1 MRESS
6 ANTSEPLSGNRA
18 RFSVAAAYLTTCV
31 VLGIQ
36 TPFFPLFLAERGLSP
51 DAIGFALALP
61 MVVRL
66 AAMPLAGAVSDHL
79 GAPRPFL
86 VGLGVLAALGFAL
99 IAFAPS
105 VGTILLA
112 IGLSAIFWTP
122 IFPLLEAYA
131 LRLASAGA
139 VDYGRVRLWG
149 SVSFIAAN
157 ILGGYFL
164 NWLPLDLVVWTIAG
178 SILLFA
184 VSSRLLPRFPK
195 RAPHEKAPRLKMPP
209 RTLLL
214 GILAAACVQASHAL
228 LYGFSSIEWESNG
241 IARSDIGILWSIGT
255 GSEII
260 LFYLGTRITRS
271 VSPFALIA
279 FGGIA
284 ALLRFGAFAFDPPP
298 ALIAP
303 LQMLHAFTF
312 GATHLGLM
320 ALLGLHV
327 SVHSAGRAQTYSSTL
342 LGVVMALA
350 TLAAGPLY
358 ARWGVGAYAVFAALG
373 GLGAMI
379 ALFAYAQPQRSGS
392 GGKTVAPS

>member
-1 MRESS
+1 
-6 ANTSEPLSGNRA
+6 
-18 RFSVAAAYLTTCV
+18 

-61 MVVRL
+61 MVIRL
-66 AAMPLAGAVSDHL
+66 AAMPLAGSLSDHL

-86 VGLGVLAALGFAL
+86 VGLGVLAALGFTL
-99 IAFAPS
+99 IVFAPS
-105 VGTILLA
+105 MATILFA

-131 LRLASAGA
+131 LRLASTGA

-195 RAPHEKAPRLKMPP
+195 RAPHEKAPKLKMPP

-214 GILAAACVQASHAL
+214 GVIAAACVQASHAMV
-228 LYGFSSIEWESNG
+228 YGFSSIEWESNG

-255 GSEII
+255 GSEIV
-260 LFYLGTRITRS
+260 LFYLGTRVTRTI
-271 VSPFALIA
+271 SPFVLIA
-279 FGGIA
+279 IGGLA
-284 ALLRFGAFAFDPPP
+284 ALVRFGAFAFDPPP
-298 ALIAP
+298 VLIAP
-303 LQMLHAFTF
+303 LQILHAFTY

-320 ALLGLHV
+320 ALLGRHV
-327 SVHSAGRAQTYSSTL
+327 SMHSAGRAQTYSSTL
-342 LGVVMALA
+342 LGAVMALA

-358 ARWGVGAYAVFAALG
+358 ARYGVAAYSAFAVLG
-373 GLGAMI
+373 GIGGVI
-379 ALFAYAQPQRSGS
+379 ALLAYTQPQRSAS

>member
-1 MRESS
+1 MREST
-6 ANTSEPLSGNRA
+6 ANTSEPFGGNRA
-18 RFSVAAAYLTTCV
+18 RFSVAAAYLTACV

-51 DAIGFALALP
+51 DAIGLALALP
-61 MVVRL
+61 MVIRL

-86 VGLGVLAALGFAL
+86 VGLGMLAALGFAF
-99 IAFAPS
+99 IAFAPN

-112 IGLSAIFWTP
+112 IGLSAVFWTP

-131 LRLASAGA
+131 LRLASLGA

-149 SVSFIAAN
+149 SASFIAAN
-157 ILGGYFL
+157 ILGGYLL
-164 NWLPLDLVVWTIAG
+164 NSLPVSLVVWTIAG

-184 VSSRLLPRFPK
+184 ISSRALPRFAP
-195 RAPHEKAPRLKMPP
+195 RAAHEKPQRLKMPP
-209 RTLLL
+209 RTLLF
-214 GILAAACVQASHAL
+214 GVLAAACVQASHAL
-228 LYGFSSIEWESNG
+228 FYGFSSLEWQSNG

-255 GSEII
+255 GSEIV
-260 LFYLGTRITRS
+260 LFYLGTRVTRTI
-271 VSPFALIA
+271 SPFALIA

-284 ALLRFGAFAFDPPP
+284 AMLRFGAFAFDPP
-298 ALIAP
+298 AAMIAP
-303 LQMLHAFTF
+303 LQMLHAFTY

-358 ARWGVGAYAVFAALG
+358 ARWGVAAYAAFAALG

-392 GGKTVAPS
+392 GGKTIAPS